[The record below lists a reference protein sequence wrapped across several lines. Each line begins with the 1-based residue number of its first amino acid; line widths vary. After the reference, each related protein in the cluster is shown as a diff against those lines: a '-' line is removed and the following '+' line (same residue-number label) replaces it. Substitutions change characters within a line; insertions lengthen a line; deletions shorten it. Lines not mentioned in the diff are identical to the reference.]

1 MLGKHFKPPVISKAV
16 NQINIA
22 KLYLMKGSIHF
33 QTLQVRDGCKYML
46 HQNLLHVYS
55 TLFSSLFL
63 FIANMHK

>member
-1 MLGKHFKPPVISKAV
+1 MLGNILKPPVISKAV

-22 KLYLMKGSIHF
+22 KLYLSKGSIHF
-33 QTLQVRDGCKYML
+33 QTLQVQEVCKYKL

-55 TLFSSLFL
+55 TLFSLLYL